1 MKEINIK
8 FSSRSCDV
16 LKHRFTGA
24 DSAGKGSQN
33 SDGGKGS
40 VRRGVGVD
48 GAQPRKYSGNSWSGF
63 IPCRMRKIMGQCD
76 FNYQFILFLCFCYS

>member
-8 FSSRSCDV
+8 ISSRSCDV
-16 LKHRFTGA
+16 LKHGFTGA

-48 GAQPRKYSGNSWSGF
+48 GAQPRKY
-63 IPCRMRKIMGQCD
+63 
-76 FNYQFILFLCFCYS
+76 